1 MKETIGILM
10 MALALSTIA
19 PACTARDANPPAP
32 GFDQA
37 GSDPDAMKLADRVM
51 DAMGGR
57 KHWDRVQTMGWT
69 IFGRTHTWN
78 KWTGDYRLEADT
90 TLVVMNI
97 STMKGRVWEKG
108 AEVVDVARRDEVLK
122 DAKSIWIND
131 SYWFVMPYKL
141 KDTGVTLKYGGEK
154 ATDDGRAAD
163 MLVLT
168 FKEVGDTPDNKYDV
182 YVDRETGLVTQWSF
196 YKTAAD
202 AEPRFTL
209 PWNGWTTFD
218 GIMLATGRGKTEVTG
233 IRVSDSDDRAAFAG
247 P

>member
-1 MKETIGILM
+1 MKERIGILLC
-10 MALALSTIA
+10 ALVLWAVA
-19 PACTARDANPPAP
+19 VAGAARDENPPAP
-32 GFDQA
+32 GFDA
-37 GSDPDAMKLADRVM
+37 AHSDPTAMKLADRVM
-51 DAMGGR
+51 ASLGGR
-57 KHWDRVQTMGWT
+57 KQWDRVQTMGWT

-90 TLVVMNI
+90 TVVVMNI
-97 STMKGRVWEKG
+97 RTMKGRVWEKG
-108 AEVVDVARRDEVLK
+108 TEVVDVAHRDEVLK

-154 ATDDGRAAD
+154 ATADGRAAD

-168 FKEVGDTPDNKYDV
+168 FANVGDTPDNKYDV
-182 YVDRETGLVTQWSF
+182 YVDRETGLVTQWSY

-202 AEPRFTL
+202 PEPRFTL
-209 PWNGWTTFD
+209 PWNGWGNYD
-218 GIMLATGRGKTEVTG
+218 GIMLATGRGKTDVTG
-233 IRVSDSDDRAAFAG
+233 IRVSTSDDRTAFAG

>member
-1 MKETIGILM
+1 MKERFGMLIV
-10 MALALSTIA
+10 ALALSTIA

-57 KHWDRVQTMGWT
+57 KHWDQVQTMGWT

-90 TLVVMNI
+90 TLVVMNLN
-97 STMKGRVWEKG
+97 TMKGRVWEKD
-108 AEVVDVARRDEVLK
+108 AEVVDAARRDEVLK

-168 FKEVGDTPDNKYDV
+168 FKGVGDTPDNKYDV

-218 GIMLATGRGKTEVTG
+218 GIMLATGRGKTDVTG
-233 IRVSDSDDRAAFAG
+233 IRVSASDDRAAFAG